1 MDWENFLV
9 AHTCFVSQMSTEN
22 PLESELH
29 FDLATVSPTEL
40 LNTVRKCRGS
50 AVSIKITGANG
61 QDFVGAGLRDIND
74 VIVQGTIGDFG
85 FCSFGDGDTQVEGNV
100 GSFFG
105 HSIASGILV
114 VRGHA
119 RHAVGALGMNGL
131 IAILGN
137 AGDRAALGMH
147 GADVVVRGSVA
158 NYAGLG
164 MQNGTLI
171 VGGAS
176 GKHLGHGMRGGT
188 IYLRGEAESISSDVE
203 ENRLREPDR
212 LKIGMLML
220 KSNIKSAGKEFRVFR
235 PVRDEL

>member
-1 MDWENFLV
+1 
-9 AHTCFVSQMSTEN
+9 MSTEN

-40 LNTVRKCRGS
+40 LKTIRNCRGS
-50 AVSIKITGANG
+50 AVSINISGACG
-61 QDFVGAGLRDIND
+61 QDFVGAGMRDSNT
-74 VIVQGTIGDFG
+74 VLVQGTIGDFG
-85 FCSFGDGDTQVEGNV
+85 FCSFGDGESQVEGNV
-100 GSFFG
+100 GNFFG

-119 RHAVGALGMNGL
+119 KHAVGALGMSGL

-137 AGDRAALGMH
+137 AGDRAALGML

-171 VGGAS
+171 VGGAA

-220 KSNIKSAGKEFRVFR
+220 KSNLKSAGKEFRVFR
-235 PVRDEL
+235 PIRNES